1 MERKNKTAGRS
12 YLLKFFCQS
21 CWFFFFFPPLPFLPI
36 SWPSLPISSQVYS
49 DSVVRNSLEL
59 GAGNREI
66 NWKPIKDIQV
76 REDGR
81 LDWGGRRK
89 VGGESRRW
97 RCAEVQWLLPSLGAA
112 LTAMC
117 RGPGRSLWATTQPPS
132 WAAPESTRW
141 GTLCSPGLPWWLR
154 W

>member
-21 CWFFFFFPPLPFLPI
+21 CWFSFFPLPFLPI

-49 DSVVRNSLEL
+49 DSVVRNELEL
-59 GAGNREI
+59 ETGNREI
-66 NWKPIKDIQV
+66 NWEPIKDIQV
-76 REDGR
+76 REDGH

-89 VGGESRRW
+89 VGGESRR
-97 RCAEVQWLLPSLGAA
+97 RSCIEVQLLLPTLGAA

-117 RGPGRSLWATTQPPS
+117 RGPERSLRATPHPPS
-132 WAAPESTRW
+132 WAAPESTIW
-141 GTLCSPGLPWWLR
+141 GNLCSPGLPWWLR